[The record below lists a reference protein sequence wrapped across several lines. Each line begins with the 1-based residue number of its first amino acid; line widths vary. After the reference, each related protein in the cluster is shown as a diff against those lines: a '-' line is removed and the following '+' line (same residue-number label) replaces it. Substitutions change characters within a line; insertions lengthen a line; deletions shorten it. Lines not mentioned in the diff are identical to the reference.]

1 MRLVSNFNHLA
12 STLITMVVICL
23 LVSCSE
29 QRRTTVVNYPINKA
43 FVYNNKIEI
52 AGTGSKDEKK
62 QLTTELDNYWDD
74 SIRIRRIQKF
84 GFFYKMKQPAVFE
97 PINLQR
103 SVSFMNAY
111 LQTRG
116 FYRASFTDSVRVD
129 TVGDQ
134 LQTNIVLRITPGS
147 KTLVSKVDYAIE
159 DSSLQALTYQ
169 NSKESR
175 LVKGSVYTKE
185 AISQDL
191 DRLTSLYRSNGY
203 YGFNK
208 EILVAEVDTVDTKL
222 LAIVTNPFEQINR
235 IDSIQAK
242 QQSNI
247 NWDILIKNKKTLDT
261 VQTTPFTI
269 RAVHYY
275 PEVSIYESPDTL
287 IGNRYLTNTFNKQIT
302 FHHKTGKF
310 SSKPLLQHNYL
321 YPGTLYNE
329 GLYYKTLNTVGQIGA
344 WQQVDA
350 RTTLQNDSVYL
361 HYFLVPYLRRSF
373 SFDLEGSRNTSQ
385 LSAGNLL
392 GLSANVTYRDKN
404 VLQKS
409 IPSITSFRTG
419 IELNVNNNNEN
430 LTQTLLWNV
439 GHTYS
444 FPSLLIPFKDKNTS
458 NNNNARTNFSLNS
471 AYIDRLNYYQL
482 KMQQQE
488 LQHYYLAKLIW

>member
-1 MRLVSNFNHLA
+1 MLSA
-12 STLITMVVICL
+12 
-23 LVSCSE
+23 CSE

-74 SIRIRRIQKF
+74 SIRIRSIQKF

-103 SVSFMNAY
+103 SISFMNAY

-116 FYRASFTDSVRVD
+116 FYRASFKDSISVD

-134 LQTNIVLRITPGS
+134 LQTHIVLRITPGS
-147 KTLVSKVDYAIE
+147 KTLVNKVGYAIE
-159 DSSLQALTYQ
+159 DSSLQALTLQ
-169 NSKESR
+169 NNKESS
-175 LVKGSVYTKE
+175 LVKGRVYTKE
-185 AISQDL
+185 SISQDL
-191 DRLTSLYRSNGY
+191 ERLTSLYRSNGY

-208 EILVAEVDTVDTKL
+208 ELLLAEVDTVDTKL

-247 NWDILIKNKKTLDT
+247 NWDILIKNKKTLDSN
-261 VQTTPFTI
+261 QTTPFTI

-287 IGNRYLTNTFNKQIT
+287 IGNRYLTSNLNKQIT

-350 RTTLQNDSVYL
+350 RILKTAKDSL
-361 HYFLVPYLRRSF
+361 DIHLFLVPAIKQSA
-373 SFDLEGSRNTSQ
+373 SIDLEGSRN
-385 LSAGNLL
+385 SADIVTGNTL
-392 GLSANVTYRDKN
+392 GISTNLNYTNRNVWKQAIQS
-404 VLQKS
+404 V
-409 IPSITSFRTG
+409 TSFRTG
-419 IELNVNNNNEN
+419 VELNLIGATDNNIV
-430 LTQTLLWNV
+430 QTFLINA
-439 GHTYS
+439 GHTYAI
-444 FPSLLIPFKDKNTS
+444 PHIMQPFKNWKKIKALDNQ
-458 NNNNARTNFSLNS
+458 RTLISINGSYVDRKDYYRLNS
-471 AYIDRLNYYQL
+471 LVTSIGYEWH
-482 KMQQQE
+482 QQKSSVSF
-488 LQHYYLAKLIW
+488 LFMIN